1 METLVKLAGLL
12 NIEVTDLIYG
22 PRQISVTCRSLWLRL
37 GAAIILF
44 GIYLWLTPF
53 SINYAAYHY
62 SKIPEWYRMLLLLPA
77 MFFSLGQL
85 SMDGLRRLWK
95 PRPIAYAKAVRW
107 ACIVWLAFYGTAVL
121 ISFLTVYF
129 EIPGMDRI
137 SFCAHTVLGMHTD
150 TTFLHETNMLLFFLS
165 GAGLVLAEK
174 TSSSAL
180 EE

>member
-12 NIEVTDLIYG
+12 DIDVTDLIYG
-22 PRQISVTCRSLWLRL
+22 PRQISVSRRSLWLRL

-85 SMDGLRRLWK
+85 S
-95 PRPIAYAKAVRW
+95 YAPVFPVR
-107 ACIVWLAFYGTAVL
+107 G
-121 ISFLTVYF
+121 
-129 EIPGMDRI
+129 RI
-137 SFCAHTVLGMHTD
+137 GA
-150 TTFLHETNMLLFFLS
+150 S
-165 GAGLVLAEK
+165 GKDFVFR
-174 TSSSAL
+174 T
-180 EE
+180 